1 MNRSGPKILP
11 WGTPDKT
18 GKGADSDC
26 LIRTCCVLPDK

>member
-1 MNRSGPKILP
+1 MNRSDPIILP
-11 WGTPDKT
+11 RETPDKT